1 MSEHVSD
8 SAEWQAVQGHA
19 EKIAG
24 VHLRDLFA
32 GDPRRGERLTA
43 QVADLYVDYSKNL
56 VTDEV
61 ISALVD
67 RPHEINTA
75 LGNLGAVAHTLAPKV
90 AFRVLHLAYQVFP
103 DSAAARGDGKSEGEQ
118 IMLARVLKGIHW

>member
-1 MSEHVSD
+1 MS
-8 SAEWQAVQGHA
+8 GLPP
-19 EKIAG
+19 
-24 VHLRDLFA
+24 LRPNLDLA
-32 GDPRRGERLTA
+32 PIGNC
-43 QVADLYVDYSKNL
+43 S
-56 VTDEV
+56 

-75 LGNLGAVAHTLAPKV
+75 LGNLGSVAHTLAPKV

-118 IMLARVLKGIHW
+118 IMLARLLKGIYW